1 MFYFKGGAVVKYF
14 ISDTHFG
21 HLGILRFERS
31 EFSSIEE
38 HDDYLIDLIKGTLH
52 PNDELWH
59 LGDFGSCSDSLLE
72 KWSSIKCAKK
82 VLIRGNHDKSLGKLG
97 LYFDEI
103 HNTPVFLS
111 KRILL
116 SHEPYPTTSGTL
128 NVHGHLHGSYLAY
141 PNYLNISVAVCGYR
155 LWKES
160 DLVKRMSSL
169 PKDDYSFLYEW
180 YADGYVFKDG
190 SSSHVVLSPND
201 SSIMLD
207 ASRRLMA
214 SQGKDYKEISS
225 CFDFNAGVGISQSEF
240 RVDLADYIVKCKL
253 ARVSPSLSG
262 YLLKYPKYANNLK

>member
-1 MFYFKGGAVVKYF
+1 MKYF

-38 HDDYLIDLIKGTLH
+38 HDNYLIDLLKGVLR

-59 LGDFGSCSDSLLE
+59 LGDFGFCSDSLLE
-72 KWSSIKCAKK
+72 KWSSIKCSKK
-82 VLIRGNHDKSLGKLG
+82 VLIRGNHDKSVRKLG

-103 HNTPVFLS
+103 HTTPVFLS
-111 KRILL
+111 KRVLL
-116 SHEPYPTTSGTL
+116 SHEPFPVTDGVL
-128 NVHGHLHGSYLAY
+128 NVHGHLHGSYLSY
-141 PNYLNISVAVCGYR
+141 PNYLNISVAVCGYK

-160 DLVKRMSSL
+160 DLINRASAL

-180 YADGYVFKDG
+180 YADGYVFKEGVIDN
-190 SSSHVVLSPND
+190 VVLSPND

-214 SQGKDYKEISS
+214 SKGRDYIEISS
-225 CFDFNAGVGISQSEF
+225 CFDFKGSVVNSSSEF
-240 RVDLADYIVKCKL
+240 KVDLADYIVKCKL
-253 ARVSPSLSG
+253 ERVSPSLSG
-262 YLLKYPKYANNLK
+262 FLIDYPKYTNNLK